1 MQKYLSPVG
10 VTEESNESAIA
21 SIMSPQD
28 RLDPGSATTQQSTN
42 GGLNNAHE
50 SMAEPELLALIV
62 ELRLGAG
69 RPSGKDKDKDKS
81 SNGSKSSSTSA
92 VDTLDLCHRKIE
104 KLPYDMVDII
114 KDDVVR

>member
-1 MQKYLSPVG
+1 MQKYMSPVG

-21 SIMSPQD
+21 SIMSPHD

-69 RPSGKDKDKDKS
+69 RASGKDKDKS